1 MTNSRTQNAGRDLI
15 FVLEGR
21 NCCGVE
27 KIRLYNGMVSQL
39 YRLPPS
45 KSLIVNSSFQQEK
58 IGKLKSQWDGLP
70 ENKFTSQ
77 TCYGLVFPK
86 NLDLEHKHLLVAT
99 AFLMVSL
106 SRTLFGFYSPFYGP
120 FQL

>member
-106 SRTLFGFYSPFYGP
+106 SGTLFGFYSPF
-120 FQL
+120 QL